1 MFVRTSWQTKKV
13 NISNDYNSFR
23 REQVIVWQQHR
34 KDSSCQS
41 LRFFKENLAL

>member
-1 MFVRTSWQTKKV
+1 MANKEGK
-13 NISNDYNSFR
+13 ISNDYNSFR
-23 REQVIVWQQHR
+23 RERVIVWQQYR